1 VVVECYKEGN
11 KLRIRPVSEGYN
23 KKWAVQFPKELRELG
38 AKYVVD
44 ELRESGS
51 GGFYR
56 AHGNIRKL
64 ARN

>member
-1 VVVECYKEGN
+1 M
-11 KLRIRPVSEGYN
+11 
-23 KKWAVQFPKELRELG
+23 QFPKDLRELG

-56 AHGNIRKL
+56 AHGTIRKL
-64 ARN
+64 AGG